1 MKRLILFYLLLLSGA
16 TFASPPVAVPQLS
29 FRFANPRI
37 IRTGTPNADYFQFD
51 VQVRS
56 DQVGYYIWGSTI
68 KLNFNNSALNPAAAA
83 WVVNTAGTFTGHNS
97 YSLASP
103 KYTVSATI
111 TGTTGSKVCNI
122 ALTGDPKVGGN
133 GPNSNDFTM
142 APAVYTS
149 MVTVQ
154 ARLALGN
161 TSGDAFAGMDFYE
174 FGMNGAIN
182 QQYIV
187 DGGDPFAD
195 PVVPPTIASFNS
207 INLYDPSNFV
217 NTYTGRIYSTLFGW
231 SQVGGATA
239 EVQYLNWATAVH
251 TSVWEGDA
259 FMPSGV
265 ANATALRIDSTS
277 TLTIPVDGQV
287 TVSGTP
293 GSTTVYKDSG
303 LTISSSAL
311 GTGSL
316 ITGSITGTGS
326 AQNYLTTGRWHL
338 VSSPVVETVAAFL
351 TANSNVP
358 NNLPT
363 NANRGMMDYNPG
375 SNSWNAFFTDGVSAG
390 SAGSGKGYCL
400 RSAANGIVT
409 FTGTLQ
415 AGTLHATGLTSNAFN
430 CVGNPY
436 TSAIGINQTAT
447 SSNNFLGVNSANL
460 DATYGA
466 VYLWDNAD
474 AQNGTG
480 AYTAVSNV
488 PSATIANIAQGQGFM
503 VKMAS
508 ASQLDFN
515 GLMQV
520 HAPSL
525 ALKSANK
532 VWPTIRLTATVNNI
546 QNSTVI
552 AYDGGM
558 SKGLDPTYD
567 AGLFKGG
574 ADLVIYTKLVEDSAT
589 PLAIQALPDN
599 NFDGMIIPVGVDSKT
614 GGQVVF
620 SAETFS
626 LPSGVKVILEDKVAK
641 TFTDLATTTYKA
653 VLVPNS
659 IVADRF
665 QLHNSTST
673 IQGNIGDPTL
683 GGKLTAYAYMNS
695 EIRIVG
701 QVSKDAVATLYD
713 VQGKSVIITKL
724 AEGSLNVIPI
734 SSVSTGLYLLS
745 VKDGVNSQS
754 FKILLKD

>member
-1 MKRLILFYLLLLSGA
+1 MKRLILFFLLALSGA
-16 TFASPPVAVPQLS
+16 SFAFSPPAVPQLS
-29 FRFANPRI
+29 FRFANPMI
-37 IRTGTPNADYFQFD
+37 FNDGTTNYFQFD
-51 VQVRS
+51 VQVS
-56 DQVGYYIWGSTI
+56 SSIDTYLWASQI
-68 KLNFNNSALNPAAAA
+68 KLVFNNTAINGATIGVALNGIFDTNKSGFPAKK
-83 WVVNTAGTFTGHNS
+83 
-97 YSLASP
+97 
-103 KYTVSATI
+103 KYTVTN
-111 TGTTGSKVCNI
+111 TTTGISPSQICNI
-122 ALTGDPKVGGN
+122 GVT
-133 GPNSNDFTM
+133 SNTLSTVIPGSADFVSVT
-142 APAVYTS
+142 ATPIS
-149 MVTVQ
+149 MVTVY
-154 ARLALGN
+154 APL
-161 TSGDAFAGMDFYE
+161 
-174 FGMNGAIN
+174 
-182 QQYIV
+182 V
-187 DGGDPFAD
+187 DITGDPFAGID
-195 PVVPPTIASFNS
+195 FLPSGMNGFESYAAAASSQLFYQNPN
-207 INLYDPSNFV
+207 IYDSHNFLL
-217 NTYTGRIYSTLFGW
+217 TYTGRVYSLLTGW
-231 SQVGGATA
+231 TQIGGS
-239 EVQYLNWATAVH
+239 LNWSTSVA
-251 TSVWEGDA
+251 TSVWDGTA
-259 FMPSGV
+259 TMPSGV
-265 ANATALRIDSTS
+265 ANAKALHVESGAS
-277 TLTIPVDGQV
+277 LNIPVDGQV

-293 GSTTVYKDSG
+293 GSTTIDTPGG
-303 LTISSSAL
+303 LTIISSAL

-390 SAGSGKGYCL
+390 SAGSGKAYCL

-415 AGTLHATGLTSNAFN
+415 AGTLHATGLTSGAFN

-508 ASQLDFN
+508 ATQVDFN
-515 GLMQV
+515 SLMQV

-532 VWPTIRLTATVNNI
+532 IWPTIKLTATVNNI

-599 NFDGMIIPVGVDSKT
+599 NYNDMIIPVGVDSKT

-626 LPSGVKVILEDKVAK
+626 LPTGVKVILEDKVAK

>member
-1 MKRLILFYLLLLSGA
+1 STTID
-16 TFASPPVAVPQLS
+16 
-29 FRFANPRI
+29 
-37 IRTGTPNADYFQFD
+37 TPN
-51 VQVRS
+51 
-56 DQVGYYIWGSTI
+56 
-68 KLNFNNSALNPAAAA
+68 
-83 WVVNTAGTFTGHNS
+83 
-97 YSLASP
+97 
-103 KYTVSATI
+103 
-111 TGTTGSKVCNI
+111 
-122 ALTGDPKVGGN
+122 
-133 GPNSNDFTM
+133 
-142 APAVYTS
+142 
-149 MVTVQ
+149 
-154 ARLALGN
+154 
-161 TSGDAFAGMDFYE
+161 
-174 FGMNGAIN
+174 
-182 QQYIV
+182 
-187 DGGDPFAD
+187 
-195 PVVPPTIASFNS
+195 
-207 INLYDPSNFV
+207 
-217 NTYTGRIYSTLFGW
+217 
-231 SQVGGATA
+231 
-239 EVQYLNWATAVH
+239 
-251 TSVWEGDA
+251 
-259 FMPSGV
+259 
-265 ANATALRIDSTS
+265 
-277 TLTIPVDGQV
+277 
-287 TVSGTP
+287 
-293 GSTTVYKDSG
+293 G
-303 LTISSSAL
+303 LTIVSSAL

-316 ITGSITGTGS
+316 ITGSITGTGN
-326 AQNYLTTGRWHL
+326 AENYLTTGRWHL

-390 SAGSGKGYCL
+390 SAGSGKAYCL

-415 AGTLHATGLTSNAFN
+415 AGTLHATGLTSGAFN

-508 ASQLDFN
+508 ATQVDFN
-515 GLMQV
+515 SLMQV

-532 VWPTIRLTATVNNI
+532 IWPTIKLTATVNNI

-599 NFDGMIIPVGVDSKT
+599 NYNDMIIPVGVDSKT

-626 LPSGVKVILEDKVAK
+626 LPTGVKVILEDKVAK